1 MAKALVWK
9 LEPALHAFVGS
20 VQWLEI
26 SIHEAMAMNE
36 CQMTTLASLCR
47 DTGEAAQWNSRFV
60 SANLHKG
67 LRLLP
72 NSNQV

>member
-47 DTGEAAQWNSRFV
+47 ETQEKQHSGTADLSQQTFIKV
-60 SANLHKG
+60 
-67 LRLLP
+67 
-72 NSNQV
+72 